1 MGKNMLQKTILKFC
15 LLCMLLTPVVGF
27 AEDTKM
33 QGPVAFLPE
42 DVFEFQPV
50 LEGSEVVHE
59 FVIQNMGDTL
69 LEILKI
75 ESG

>member
-1 MGKNMLQKTILKFC
+1 MLQKTILKIC
-15 LLCMLLTPVVGF
+15 LLCMLLTPVVGL
-27 AEDTKM
+27 AADTTM
-33 QGPVAFLPE
+33 QGPVALLPE

-59 FVIQNMGDTL
+59 FVIRNMGDTL

>member
-1 MGKNMLQKTILKFC
+1 MLQKTILKIY
-15 LLCMLLTPVVGF
+15 LLCMLLTPVVGL
-27 AEDTKM
+27 AEDKTM
-33 QGPVAFLPE
+33 QGPVALLPE

-59 FVIQNMGDTL
+59 FGIQNMGDTL